1 MCYASAMPNPDTLA
15 QLPLAERLAAMES
28 LWDSLCRDDAAELSP
43 PWHAD
48 VLAERLRELTDGQ
61 HRDWHTAKQAL
72 RKLTER

>member
-1 MCYASAMPNPDTLA
+1 MCYAFAMQKPDALA

-28 LWDSLCRDDAAELSP
+28 LWDSLCRDDAAEISP

-48 VLAERLRELTDGQ
+48 VLEARLRELADGQ
-61 HRDWHTAKQAL
+61 HRDWQTAKQAL